1 MRKINENVNTFRA
14 ALMLVMV
21 CMISQSCDDQGA
33 IPEVDLQA
41 DEYGLNE
48 SQMELV
54 KTTQTVLFEGL
65 SNLSNLT
72 GRETEDVLQTDLFLE
87 QLSSAINTED
97 FEFTNVDEE
106 LYDNSSHGEELTFS
120 IADLS
125 PEVLAHLEH
134 FQQDVDH
141 IITQY
146 ENGQIT
152 EEESVDMI
160 KSACASEGQ
169 LSLDDSSLA
178 QEEKDALA
186 STFYMLDQLTPGIAD
201 YVAVHEGANVSNG
214 RFFRRLARAIARVVV
229 AVAVT
234 AVIVAVPVAAVA
246 VVKGAKVAMAMKMA
260 GKAVIGASKITAGK
274 AKFKLSA
281 PLMSGMSAG
290 LKNASKNWDKSWKGA
305 EEFTFGYKVKL

>member
-1 MRKINENVNTFRA
+1 MRKINENVNIFRA

-21 CMISQSCDDQGA
+21 CVISQSCDDQEA
-33 IPEVDLQA
+33 IPEVDLEA
-41 DEYGLNE
+41 GEYGLNE

-54 KTTQTVLFEGL
+54 KTTQTVLSEGL

-72 GRETEDVLQTDLFLE
+72 GRETGDVLQADLFLE
-87 QLSSAINTED
+87 QLSSAVNTDD

-106 LYDNSSHGEELTFS
+106 LYDNSSHGEELAFS
-120 IADLS
+120 TADLS

-134 FQQDVDH
+134 FQQDIDQIV
-141 IITQY
+141 TQY

-152 EEESVDMI
+152 EEESVNMI
-160 KSACASEGQ
+160 KSACANEGQ
-169 LSLDDSSLA
+169 LSSDDSSLG

-201 YVAVHEGANVSNG
+201 YVGVHEGANVSNG
-214 RFFRRLARAIARVVV
+214 RFFRRLARAVARVVV

-246 VVKGAKVAMAMKMA
+246 VIKGAKVAMAMKMA

-274 AKFKLSA
+274 TKFKLSA